1 MNEGSV
7 PLSPLCPGSMPT
19 VIPARDAA
27 GADGCSLAGGDALR
41 VAREARRAAGE
52 AATSPAAAG
61 TTPLGPV
68 PPEPVAVLAQA
79 VARQAI
85 ARQATTASSPARLA
99 RVCPVQHITH
109 GHLRSRSTPPHPG
122 AVPCRAH
129 PAAHRAAKTP
139 CQRNFRAPPNSG
151 LTPGHLG
158 SAAERVDVL
167 NLPPAALM

>member
-99 RVCPVQHITH
+99 RVCPVQHIMH
-109 GHLRSRSTPPHPG
+109 GHLRSRSTPPIPG
-122 AVPCRAH
+122 RC
-129 PAAHRAAKTP
+129 PAELIRRYIE
-139 CQRNFRAPPNSG
+139 QRRRPASATSG
-151 LTPGHLG
+151 L
-158 SAAERVDVL
+158 
-167 NLPPAALM
+167 PPTAGLRPAIWVSR